1 MSVNID
7 CFQICHLNKDMVL
20 HKLVGEMTRE
30 TAEVLVHVTDK
41 DQYRC
46 VLYLS
51 GEKLD
56 DDKQDAAV
64 PEVFI
69 DQDQVLLKVCKYSKQ
84 HTVNIFIFIFLCTNN

>member
-1 MSVNID
+1 M
-7 CFQICHLNKDMVL
+7 
-20 HKLVGEMTRE
+20 
-30 TAEVLVHVTDK
+30 
-41 DQYRC
+41 
-46 VLYLS
+46 LYLS

-84 HTVNIFIFIFLCTNN
+84 HTVNIFIIFCAQTISIFDNRIIKTNVNSVTETYFHYLSVSHW